1 MAFFEGIVR
10 FRYAGSFVGEGES
23 LRYENG
29 ILDEL
34 RIDPDRLSKI
44 ELEELLKDAGC
55 KNVLNIYYK
64 RPRMSMCRGLKLIEN
79 DWDVLDMAGEL
90 VEHGEIDIYVVHMVD
105 DPHDAGLDAANDVG
119 LHAENEF
126 LGVENQP
133 LGPGLGENDAGKEG
147 GLENE
152 ELGAGEV
159 SIGVENVNL
168 GPADGEKQNS
178 PLPNAD
184 GGLENGLG
192 GKDGDINA
200 QDVADLHVE
209 QFSNGC
215 AYFDHVEEDNSD
227 DEDPE
232 IQPIDAAEEVSG
244 LENEAGPSN
253 NFNPEEPYYSTDE
266 LGDFDS
272 DDDATRNTSRFPVY
286 NPNNEIPHIEVEML
300 FTNSDQFKH
309 AVSLESI
316 LKKKGIYWVKNS
328 KERVR
333 AKCSDPECPWE
344 IYASFQKSIH
354 SFQVKKFISDHK
366 CNRVLS
372 TPRLSQKML
381 AQLVSVDIK
390 RDPYIPY
397 IEIIQ
402 LVSERYGLDVELSM
416 VKRAK
421 RDVVRSVAANYE
433 KEFASL
439 QAYGEEI
446 KKTNVGSSVWMQC
459 HKDTVESPPLFQ
471 RYYICLNN
479 LKRGFVLGCRQFLGL
494 DGCWLKSLTKGELLV
509 AVGRDGNNQ
518 MFPIAWALV
527 EVESTD
533 SWKWFL
539 DKLMIDIDFREGY
552 GWVLMTD
559 QMKGL
564 DTAIESMLPMAEHRF
579 CARHMYVN
587 WKKNAED
594 IEKTPVRQYCR
605 AFLSTD
611 ERCDMIDNNM
621 CEAFN
626 GTLLKAR
633 KLPVISL
640 FEQIRRRMMIRIAEK
655 RKECTRWKGNL
666 GPNIWKIINKNVD
679 IADKCLVYGNGADGY
694 EILHGEE
701 QFVVHLDNKTCSCM
715 RYIHSGIPCAHA
727 ICAIRHKKT
736 NIEDYVSSWYYKEV
750 YQLAY
755 GFLLE
760 PLKGLEDW
768 PTIDG
773 EHEQVHPPAYR
784 RKPGRPKLARR
795 KGAHENE
802 SNNRPKPAPTKMSR
816 KGTVMTCQNCH
827 QTGHNK
833 RGCPKTNSG
842 NEGVSIA
849 ETNPTNIPANPLNM
863 PTDLPEEV
871 ETSHPQSS
879 SRTKLHPKKKKVN
892 VVATVSAAQ
901 ATATAEVNY
910 TGIGNATFTANFPS
924 SNDVGS
930 SGNATVNITS
940 AQQVPEIVPDN
951 VLETSKGKAMATKAS
966 KAKAAAKAK
975 GKTKGKPPRVSGRVV
990 LDESG
995 KVLSTTEPNF
1005 RTSPKSKAKLFG
1017 NVQGGNAST
1026 CNTPTPTPNW
1036 FETVS
1041 SASTGG
1047 LQQAS
1052 TSSKRPR
1059 MEGYGV
1065 YINPQG
1071 VQIEDV
1077 GLITQRVHKI
1087 VNKKSK
1093 SSSEVHG
1100 TQESNNSGL
1109 TSKGGRKAIW
1119 KP

>member
-1 MAFFEGIVR
+1 MF
-10 FRYAGSFVGEGES
+10 
-23 LRYENG
+23 
-29 ILDEL
+29 
-34 RIDPDRLSKI
+34 
-44 ELEELLKDAGC
+44 
-55 KNVLNIYYK
+55 
-64 RPRMSMCRGLKLIEN
+64 
-79 DWDVLDMAGEL
+79 
-90 VEHGEIDIYVVHMVD
+90 
-105 DPHDAGLDAANDVG
+105 ANDVG
-119 LHAENEF
+119 LHAENEL
-126 LGVENQP
+126 LGVENQH
-133 LGPGLGENDAGKEG
+133 LGPGLGENDAKK
-147 GLENE
+147 
-152 ELGAGEV
+152 
-159 SIGVENVNL
+159 VNL
-168 GPADGEKQNS
+168 GPADGENQNG
-178 PLPNAD
+178 PLQNAN

-192 GKDGDINA
+192 GKDADINA
-200 QDVADLHVE
+200 QDVAEIHVE
-209 QFSNGC
+209 EFSNRC
-215 AYFDHVEEDNSD
+215 AYFDHVEKDNSD
-227 DEDPE
+227 DEDPQ
-232 IQPIDAAEEVSG
+232 IQYARSQFETVRDKMLDEFERNGFSLPGFRPIDAAEEVSG

-272 DDDATRNTSRFPVY
+272 DDDATRNPT
-286 NPNNEIPHIEVEML
+286 
-300 FTNSDQFKH
+300 
-309 AVSLESI
+309 
-316 LKKKGIYWVKNS
+316 
-328 KERVR
+328 
-333 AKCSDPECPWE
+333 
-344 IYASFQKSIH
+344 
-354 SFQVKKFISDHK
+354 
-366 CNRVLS
+366 
-372 TPRLSQKML
+372 
-381 AQLVSVDIK
+381 
-390 RDPYIPY
+390 
-397 IEIIQ
+397 
-402 LVSERYGLDVELSM
+402 
-416 VKRAK
+416 
-421 RDVVRSVAANYE
+421 
-433 KEFASL
+433 
-439 QAYGEEI
+439 
-446 KKTNVGSSVWMQC
+446 
-459 HKDTVESPPLFQ
+459 
-471 RYYICLNN
+471 
-479 LKRGFVLGCRQFLGL
+479 
-494 DGCWLKSLTKGELLV
+494 
-509 AVGRDGNNQ
+509 
-518 MFPIAWALV
+518 
-527 EVESTD
+527 
-533 SWKWFL
+533 
-539 DKLMIDIDFREGY
+539 
-552 GWVLMTD
+552 
-559 QMKGL
+559 
-564 DTAIESMLPMAEHRF
+564 
-579 CARHMYVN
+579 
-587 WKKNAED
+587 ED

-640 FEQIRRRMMIRIAEK
+640 FEQIRRRMMVRIAEK

-701 QFVVHLDNKTCSCM
+701 QFVVHLDNKTCSCR
-715 RYIHSGIPCAHA
+715 RYTHSGIPCAHA

-750 YQLAY
+750 YELAY
-755 GFLLE
+755 GFPLE

-802 SNNRPKPAPTKMSR
+802 SNNKPKPAPTKMSR

-842 NEGVSIA
+842 NEGASIA

-879 SRTKLHPKKKKVN
+879 SRTKLHPKKKKAN
-892 VVATVSAAQ
+892 VAATVSAAQ
-901 ATATAEVNY
+901 AAATAEVNY
-910 TGIGNATFTANFPS
+910 TGQLGIGNATFTANFSS

-940 AQQVPEIVPDN
+940 AQQVPETVPDN
-951 VLETSKGKAMATKAS
+951 VLETSKRKAMVANAS

-975 GKTKGKPPRVSGRVV
+975 GKTKGKPPRVSGKVV

-1017 NVQGGNAST
+1017 NVQGGSAST
-1026 CNTPTPTPNW
+1026 CNNPTPTPTPTPNW

-1052 TSSKRPR
+1052 TSNKRPR

-1065 YINPQG
+1065 YTNPQG
-1071 VQIEDV
+1071 MQIEDV

-1100 TQESNNSGL
+1100 TQESNNSDLDGL
-1109 TSKGGRKAIW
+1109 IPRSRNNGGLESVWAETNTANPIGMTIVFLDGVFAFSKGILKLDGSVARSRHDLWLSIEKATESKSLVW
-1119 KP
+1119 PTKRRSEVPTLKSQRRSSPS